1 MVGFYPGPATP
12 AQGGLAPMPI
22 NYRRIRNI
30 TARELE
36 TGLIRDGFDLVRST
50 GSRRQYYDE
59 ATGRRVSLHWHGGGR
74 TFKIA
79 TLSSIIEAQAGWTEA
94 DLIRLKL
101 MRG

>member
-1 MVGFYPGPATP
+1 
-12 AQGGLAPMPI
+12 MPI

-30 TARELE
+30 TTRELE
-36 TGLIRDGFDLVRST
+36 TGLARDGFKLERST
-50 GSRRQYYDE
+50 GSHRQYYDA
-59 ATGRRVSLHWHGGGR
+59 ATGRKVVLSWHGGGR

-101 MRG
+101 IRG

>member
-1 MVGFYPGPATP
+1 
-12 AQGGLAPMPI
+12 MPI

-36 TGLIRDGFDLVRST
+36 TGLIRDGFELGRST
-50 GSRRQYYDE
+50 GGRRQYYDE

-79 TLSSIIEAQAGWTEA
+79 TLSSIIEAQAGRTDA
-94 DLIRLKL
+94 DLIRLRL

>member
-1 MVGFYPGPATP
+1 
-12 AQGGLAPMPI
+12 MPI
-22 NYRRIRNI
+22 NYQRISSI

-36 TGLIRDGFDLVRST
+36 SGLLRDGFTLARST
-50 GSRRQYYDE
+50 SSQRRYRDD

-79 TLSSIIEAQAGWTEA
+79 TLSSIIEEQAKWTEA